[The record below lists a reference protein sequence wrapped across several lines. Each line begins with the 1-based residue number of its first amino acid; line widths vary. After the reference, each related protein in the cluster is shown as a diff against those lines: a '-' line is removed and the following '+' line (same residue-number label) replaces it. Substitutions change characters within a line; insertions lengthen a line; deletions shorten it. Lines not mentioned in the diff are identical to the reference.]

1 MKEQISIP
9 VSKVQR
15 ASKFLKTGAKVGGNY
30 IKHYSKKLINSEH
43 TRDQLDL
50 DNAEDIYD
58 SLSELKGSALKVA
71 QMLSMDKNV
80 LPGAYQSKFSMSQY
94 SAPPLSYPLVVKTF
108 KSQLGK
114 SPEEIFDTFT
124 KKAVNAA
131 SIGQVHKATLNG
143 KTLAVKIQYPGIAES
158 ISSDLRIVKP
168 IASRMFNISAA
179 ELDQYM
185 EEVESKLLEETD
197 YTLELERSM
206 EITNL
211 CKGMENVI
219 FPTYYPELSTPRILV
234 MDWIDGK
241 HLKEWVRTE
250 PTMAQRNQI
259 GQAMWDFYHYQ
270 IHELKQVHAD
280 PHPGNFLITGDG
292 KLGIIDFGCVKVI
305 PPDFYEKYFQLMERQ
320 VLDDSF
326 DLNTLFLELG
336 FLHKDDTLKQ
346 RDFFISIF
354 REMIILLGKPFHYD
368 EFDFGDDT
376 YFKQI
381 FEVGERVSKMKEIRN
396 SKSARGNRHGL
407 YINRTY
413 FGLYNLLN
421 ELKANIKTR
430 SMESVL

>member
-1 MKEQISIP
+1 MKEQIRIP

-30 IKHYSKKLINSEH
+30 IKHYGKKLIDPTH
-43 TRDQLDL
+43 TRDELDEN
-50 DNAEDIYD
+50 NAEDIYD

-114 SPEEIFDTFT
+114 TPEEIFDTFT
-124 KKAVNAA
+124 TKAVNAA

-158 ISSDLRIVKP
+158 ISSDLRMVKP
-168 IASRMFNISAA
+168 IAARMFNISAA
-179 ELDQYM
+179 ELDQYLD
-185 EEVESKLLEETD
+185 EVESKLLEETD
-197 YTLELERSM
+197 YSLELRRSM
-206 EITNL
+206 EITSL
-211 CKGMENVI
+211 CAGMENVI
-219 FPTYYPELSTPRILV
+219 FPGYYPELSTPRILV
-234 MDWIDGK
+234 MDWIEGK
-241 HLKEWVRTE
+241 HLKEWVKTE
-250 PTMAQRNQI
+250 PTTAQRNKI
-259 GQAMWDFYHYQ
+259 GQALWDFYHYQ

-280 PHPGNFLITGDG
+280 PHPGNFLITDSG

-305 PPDFYEKYFQLMERQ
+305 PSDFYEKYFQLMERQ

-326 DLNTLFLELG
+326 DLDTLFLELG
-336 FLHKDDTLKQ
+336 FLHKDDTMKQ
-346 RDFFISIF
+346 REFFVSIF
-354 REMIILLGKPFHYD
+354 KEMILLLGKPFHYNT
-368 EFDFGDDT
+368 FDFGDDT
-376 YFKQI
+376 YFRQI

-396 SKSARGNRHGL
+396 SKTARGNRHGL

-421 ELKANIKTR
+421 EIKATIRTQAL
-430 SMESVL
+430 EEV